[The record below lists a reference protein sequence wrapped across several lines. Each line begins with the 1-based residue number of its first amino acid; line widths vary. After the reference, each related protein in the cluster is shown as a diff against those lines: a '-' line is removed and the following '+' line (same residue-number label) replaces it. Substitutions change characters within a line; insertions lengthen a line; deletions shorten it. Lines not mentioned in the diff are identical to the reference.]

1 MVKKCEFLHM
11 AGRRHKNGGM
21 RWRLRTAWIIWLF
34 GALLLTATV
43 AAIVGRIAE
52 RRARA
57 ELVAQMEGD
66 ARLRQVLLA
75 SEVARFR
82 LLPLALADDR
92 DVVAAV
98 RGEDGATRALDRKLA
113 VLARTTGASVIYL
126 IGPDGHAIS
135 ASNWQ
140 GPQSFVGMDY
150 RFRRYY
156 RDAIRAGSGTQF
168 ALGTVS
174 HRPGLYLSRR
184 TIDGGVVVVKLEFT
198 AIEGEWRAAGGITFV
213 TDDAGVVLISSLPA
227 WRFATTRRIAPAVA
241 AAVRADSGAK
251 VLKAPPFAIVGDAVR
266 LNGQRNLLQHV
277 VTEADDG
284 GWRVHLILPLQP
296 TVGGVVR
303 GSALAA
309 ALATLALVA
318 LAWGLHERSR
328 RRALRTSEL
337 EAAVADRTAK
347 LRAEIEERAAA
358 EERAAE
364 LREGLRQAN
373 RLAALGQITASVA
386 HETAQP
392 VAAIRNYVA
401 AARQLLTRGDVRAVD
416 DNLGA
421 IARLTDRIGLVTAE
435 LRGFARKGSGTIG
448 PVPLAEVVDGAGL
461 ILKERL
467 SEVNFVVPPIP
478 ADLIV
483 VAGRVRL
490 EQVLVN
496 LLQNAIEALAG
507 QPDPRIAIEIAVEP
521 QTVSLIVADNGPG
534 IDPLVAERMFTPFVT
549 SRPSGLGLGLVIA
562 QDIMTDL
569 GGTLRLLSSDHGA
582 RFEATLRRVP

>member
-1 MVKKCEFLHM
+1 
-11 AGRRHKNGGM
+11 M
-21 RWRLRTAWIIWLF
+21 RIWKGSTLAWALA
-34 GALLLTATV
+34 ALLLSGAV
-43 AAIVGRIAE
+43 AMLVGGIAE

-57 ELVAQMEGD
+57 DLVAGMVAD

-75 SEVARFR
+75 SEIARFR

-92 DVVAAV
+92 DVVGAI
-98 RGEDGATRALDRKLA
+98 RGGGTVARALDVKLA
-113 VLARTTGASVIYL
+113 ALARTTGASVIYV
-126 IGPDGHAIS
+126 IGRDGRAIA

-140 GPQSFVGMDY
+140 DPQSFVGNDY

-156 RDAIRAGSGTQF
+156 REAMQGGAATQF

-184 TIDGGVVVVKLEFT
+184 TADGGVVVVKLEFDR
-198 AIEGEWRAAGGITFV
+198 IEREWRAAGGTTFV
-213 TDDAGVVLISSLPA
+213 TDREGVIVIASRPA
-227 WRFATTRRIAPAVA
+227 WRFAITRPIGAVQA
-241 AAVRADSGAK
+241 AAVRADSGVDA
-251 VLKAPPFAIVGDAVR
+251 LRPPPFTLQGDTMR
-266 LNGQRNLLQHV
+266 LPGGGAALHHV
-277 VTEADDG
+277 TTDADDS
-284 GWRVHLILPLQP
+284 GWQVHLAMAIQP
-296 TVGGVVR
+296 TIGGVVR
-303 GSALAA
+303 ASALAA
-309 ALATLALVA
+309 ALVTLALIA
-318 LAWGLHERSR
+318 LVWGARERSR

-337 EAAVADRTAK
+337 EAAVADRTRE
-347 LRAEIEERAAA
+347 LRSEIEERIAA
-358 EERAAE
+358 ETRAAE

-401 AARQLLTRGDVRAVD
+401 TARQLLSRGDSRAVD

-421 IARLTDRIGLVTAE
+421 IARLTDRIGMVTAE

-448 PVPLAEVVDGAGL
+448 PIPLAEVVDGARL

-467 SEVNFVVPPIP
+467 SEVAFTVPPIP
-478 ADLIV
+478 PDLIV

-496 LLQNAIEALAG
+496 LLQNAIEALGGRA
-507 QPDPRIAIEIAVEP
+507 DPRIAIELTVQPTI
-521 QTVSLIVADNGPG
+521 VSLIVADNGPG
-534 IDPLVAERMFTPFVT
+534 IDPAVVERMFTPFVT
-549 SRPSGLGLGLVIA
+549 SRPTGLGLGLVIA

-569 GGTLRLLSSDHGA
+569 GGTLRLLPSDTGA

>member
-1 MVKKCEFLHM
+1 
-11 AGRRHKNGGM
+11 M
-21 RWRLRTAWIIWLF
+21 RWRLRTGWIIWLC
-34 GALLLTATV
+34 GALLLSVTV
-43 AAIVGRIAE
+43 AAIVARIAE

-57 ELVAQMEGD
+57 ELVASMESD

-92 DVVAAV
+92 DVVAAM
-98 RGEDGATRALDRKLA
+98 RGEAGATAALDRKFEA
-113 VLARTTGASVIYL
+113 LARTTGASVIYL
-126 IGPDGHAIS
+126 VGTDGRAIA
-135 ASNWQ
+135 ASNWA
-140 GPQSFVGMDY
+140 GPQSFVGNDY
-150 RFRRYY
+150 GFRRYY
-156 RDAIRAGSGTQF
+156 NDAVANGSGTQF

-184 TIDGGVVVVKLEFT
+184 TINRGVVVVKLEFDV
-198 AIEGEWRAAGGITFV
+198 IEREWRAAGGITFV
-213 TDDAGVVLISSLPA
+213 TDGAGVVLISSRPS
-227 WRFATTRRIAPAVA
+227 WRFATTRSISTTVA
-241 AAVRADSGAK
+241 AAVRADSGAQ
-251 VLKAPPFAIVGDAVR
+251 VLKAPPFASVGDAVR
-266 LNGQRNLLQHV
+266 LNGQRTLLQHV
-277 VTEADDG
+277 ATGPDDG
-284 GWRVHLILPLQP
+284 GWRVHLIMPVQP

-309 ALATLALVA
+309 ALTTLALLA

-347 LRAEIEERAAA
+347 LRAEIDERAAA

-401 AARQLLTRGDVRAVD
+401 TARQLLARGDPRAVD

-448 PVPLAEVVDGAGL
+448 PIPLAEVVDGARL

-467 SEVNFVVPPIP
+467 SEVAFTVPAIAP
-478 ADLIV
+478 DLIV

-496 LLQNAIEALAG
+496 LLQNALEALG
-507 QPDPRIAIEIAVEP
+507 GRPDPRIAIEMDVQP
-521 QTVSLIVADNGPG
+521 MTVSLIVADNGPG
-534 IDPLVAERMFTPFVT
+534 IDPAVADRMFTPFVT
-549 SRPSGLGLGLVIA
+549 SRPNGLGLGLVIA

-569 GGTLRLLSSDHGA
+569 GGTLRLLPSDGGA

>member
-1 MVKKCEFLHM
+1 MKRATLVRILAAVLLSVAM
-11 AGRRHKNGGM
+11 
-21 RWRLRTAWIIWLF
+21 
-34 GALLLTATV
+34 ALL
-43 AAIVGRIAE
+43 VGGIAE

-57 ELVAQMEGD
+57 DLVEGMTAD

-75 SEVARFR
+75 SEIARFR

-92 DVVAAV
+92 DVVGAV
-98 RGEDGATRALDRKLA
+98 RSGRTVAHRLDIKLA
-113 VLARTTGASVIYL
+113 SLAQATGASVIYV
-126 IGPDGHAIS
+126 IGRDGRAIA

-140 GPQSFVGMDY
+140 DRQSFVGSDY
-150 RFRRYY
+150 GFRRYY
-156 RDAIRAGSGTQF
+156 REAMQDGAATQF

-184 TIDGGVVVVKLEFT
+184 TADGGVVVVKLEFDR
-198 AIEGEWRAAGGITFV
+198 IEREWRAAGGITFV
-213 TDDAGVVLISSLPA
+213 TDRSGVILISSRPE
-227 WRFATTRRIAPAVA
+227 WRFAITRPIGVRQA
-241 AAVRADSGAK
+241 AAVRTDSGVGA
-251 VLKAPPFAIVGDAVR
+251 LRPQPFALDGATLR
-266 LNGQRNLLQHV
+266 LPGRRAALHDV
-277 VTEADDG
+277 ATDTDEG
-284 GWRVHLILPLQP
+284 GWRVHLAMPIQP
-296 TVGGVVR
+296 TINGVVR

-309 ALATLALVA
+309 ALVTLALIA
-318 LAWGLHERSR
+318 LAWGARERSR

-337 EAAVADRTAK
+337 EAAVADRTRA
-347 LRAEIEERAAA
+347 LRTEIEERIAA
-358 EERAAE
+358 ETRAAE

-392 VAAIRNYVA
+392 VAAIRNYVTT
-401 AARQLLTRGDVRAVD
+401 ARQLLARGEARAVD

-448 PVPLAEVVDGAGL
+448 PVVLAEVVEGARL

-467 SEVNFVVPPIP
+467 SAVAFAVPDIP
-478 ADLIV
+478 PDLIV

-507 QPDPRIAIEIAVEP
+507 RPDPRIAIELDVRD
-521 QTVSLIVADNGPG
+521 TMVSLIVVDNGPG
-534 IDPLVAERMFTPFVT
+534 VDPAVAGRMFTPFVT
-549 SRPSGLGLGLVIA
+549 SRPNGLGLGLVIA

-569 GGTLRLLSSDHGA
+569 GGALRLLPSTSGA

>member
-1 MVKKCEFLHM
+1 
-11 AGRRHKNGGM
+11 M
-21 RWRLRTAWIIWLF
+21 RSIKGTTLVWALA
-34 GALLLTATV
+34 ALLLSG
-43 AAIVGRIAE
+43 AIALLVGGIAE

-57 ELVAQMEGD
+57 DLVAGMTAD

-75 SEVARFR
+75 SEIARFR
-82 LLPLALADDR
+82 LLPLALSDDR
-92 DVVAAV
+92 DVVGAIRSGSAV
-98 RGEDGATRALDRKLA
+98 ARDLDIKLA
-113 VLARTTGASVIYL
+113 ALAQTTGASVIYV
-126 IGPDGHAIS
+126 IGRDGRAIA

-140 GPQSFVGMDY
+140 DAQSFVGMDY
-150 RFRRYY
+150 SFRRYY
-156 RDAIRAGSGTQF
+156 REAMGKGSATQF

-184 TIDGGVVVVKLEFT
+184 TADGGVVVVKLEFDR
-198 AIEGEWRAAGGITFV
+198 IEREWCAAGGITFV
-213 TDDAGVVLISSLPA
+213 TDRSGVILISSRPE
-227 WRFATTRRIAPAVA
+227 WRFAITRPIGAVQA
-241 AAVRADSGAK
+241 AAVRADTGVDA
-251 VLKAPPFAIVGDAVR
+251 LKRPPFALDGETMR
-266 LNGQRNLLQHV
+266 LPGQRPVLHDV
-277 VTEADDG
+277 VTDADEG
-284 GWRVHLILPLQP
+284 GWRVHLAMAIQP
-296 TVGGVVR
+296 TISGVVR

-309 ALATLALVA
+309 ALVTLASIA
-318 LAWGLHERSR
+318 LAWGVRERSR

-337 EAAVADRTAK
+337 EAAVADRTRE
-347 LRAEIEERAAA
+347 LRTEIEERIAA
-358 EERAAE
+358 ETRAAE

-401 AARQLLTRGDVRAVD
+401 TARQLLARGEARAVD

-448 PVPLAEVVDGAGL
+448 PIPLTEVVDGARL

-467 SEVNFVVPPIP
+467 SEVDFTVPDIP
-478 ADLIV
+478 PDLIV

-496 LLQNAIEALAG
+496 LLQNAIEALTG
-507 QPDPRIAIEIAVEP
+507 RPDPRIAIELDV
-521 QTVSLIVADNGPG
+521 QDQMVSLIVADNGPG
-534 IDPLVAERMFTPFVT
+534 IDPGVTERMFTPFVT
-549 SRPSGLGLGLVIA
+549 SRPNGLGLGLVIA

-569 GGTLRLLSSDHGA
+569 GGTLRLLPATSGA
-582 RFEATLRRVP
+582 RFEATLRRVR